1 MNRYFEINRTEDGLR
16 TGKLVIN
23 GLELRTP
30 LLVHSENVIRYL
42 RPEQVRATN
51 TKALYYDPIVLA
63 EKLDKRDLADLPDLH
78 RVLGWQ
84 GVFFT
89 TSGAAEIGKLA
100 KPRGYK
106 TNGINFRLPNQ
117 GQLISLSPKKAIQ
130 LQEQLGADITEQ
142 LYRDVNYYAPVDDLA
157 AAVELTGRWY
167 LTNQNELFPIT
178 GGGLKKL
185 HRQSF
190 DSVTGQQP
198 FGYFITQ
205 TEQIDSLAEIE
216 RNLSAIIKLL
226 PFESLRVTKTRA
238 NFEQLTTVIRS
249 GIDVVYSDVAVHE
262 AVMGNALVDNGKRL
276 NFTRES
282 FSNDWEAID
291 PECQCPVCTSHY
303 SRAYLHYL
311 ARINSPQYI
320 SLILEHNL
328 FWLNQF
334 VANLSS
340 KIK

>member
-16 TGKLVIN
+16 TGKLVVN

-117 GQLISLSPKKAIQ
+117 GQLISL
-130 LQEQLGADITEQ
+130 
-142 LYRDVNYYAPVDDLA
+142 
-157 AAVELTGRWY
+157 
-167 LTNQNELFPIT
+167 
-178 GGGLKKL
+178 
-185 HRQSF
+185 
-190 DSVTGQQP
+190 
-198 FGYFITQ
+198 
-205 TEQIDSLAEIE
+205 
-216 RNLSAIIKLL
+216 
-226 PFESLRVTKTRA
+226 
-238 NFEQLTTVIRS
+238 
-249 GIDVVYSDVAVHE
+249 
-262 AVMGNALVDNGKRL
+262 
-276 NFTRES
+276 
-282 FSNDWEAID
+282 
-291 PECQCPVCTSHY
+291 
-303 SRAYLHYL
+303 
-311 ARINSPQYI
+311 
-320 SLILEHNL
+320 
-328 FWLNQF
+328 
-334 VANLSS
+334 
-340 KIK
+340 

>member
-1 MNRYFEINRTEDGLR
+1 MNRYFEIKQTEEGLR
-16 TGKLVIN
+16 TGKLVVN

-63 EKLDKRDLADLPDLH
+63 KELGKRDLADLPDLH

-84 GVFFT
+84 GVLFT
-89 TSGAAEIGKLA
+89 TSGATEIGKLA

-106 TNGINFRLPNQ
+106 ANGVNFRLPNQ

-130 LQEQLGADITEQ
+130 LQEQSGADITEQ

-157 AAVELTGRWY
+157 AAVELTGRWHSA
-167 LTNQNELFPIT
+167 NQNELFPIT
-178 GGGLKKL
+178 GGGLEKL
-185 HRQSF
+185 HRQSV

-198 FGYFITQ
+198 FGYFVTQ
-205 TEQIDSLAEIE
+205 TEQIDSLAEIK
-216 RNLSAIIKLL
+216 RNLAAIIKLL
-226 PFESLRVTKTRA
+226 PFESLRVTKTKA
-238 NFEQLTTVIRS
+238 NFEQLITVIRS

-262 AVMGNALVDNGKRL
+262 AVMGNALVDKGMRL
-276 NFTRES
+276 DFTRDS
-282 FSNDWEAID
+282 FSDDWKTID
-291 PECQCPVCTSHY
+291 SGCQCPVCTSRY

-311 ARINSPQYI
+311 ARTNSPQYTSVI
-320 SLILEHNL
+320 SEHNL

-340 KIK
+340 KIN

>member
-1 MNRYFEINRTEDGLR
+1 MNKDFEINRIKEGLR
-16 TGKLVIN
+16 TGKLVVN

-30 LLVHSENVIRYL
+30 LLVHSADVIQYL
-42 RPEQVRATN
+42 RPGQVRATN
-51 TKALYYDPIVLA
+51 TRALYYDPVILA
-63 EKLDKRDLADLPDLH
+63 EKLRKKDLADLPDLH

-84 GVFFT
+84 GIFFT

-106 TNGINFRLPNQ
+106 TNGVNFRLPNQ

-130 LQEQLGADITEQ
+130 LQEQSGADITEQ

-157 AAVELTGRWY
+157 AAVELTGHWY
-167 LTNQNELFPIT
+167 ATNQDTLFPIT

-185 HRQSF
+185 HRQSI
-190 DSVTGQQP
+190 DSVTGQRP
-198 FGYFITQ
+198 FGYFVTQ
-205 TEQIDSLAEIE
+205 TDQVDSLAEIK
-216 RNLSAIIKLL
+216 RNLAAIIKLL
-226 PFESLRVTKTRA
+226 PFESLRVTKTTA
-238 NFEQLTTVIRS
+238 NFEQLRTVIRS

-262 AVMGNALVDNGKRL
+262 AVMGNALVNKGKRL
-276 NFTRES
+276 DFTRES
-282 FSNDWEAID
+282 FSDDWETID
-291 PECQCPVCTSHY
+291 SECQCPVCTSHY

-311 ARINSPQYI
+311 ARINSPQYT

-340 KIK
+340 KIN